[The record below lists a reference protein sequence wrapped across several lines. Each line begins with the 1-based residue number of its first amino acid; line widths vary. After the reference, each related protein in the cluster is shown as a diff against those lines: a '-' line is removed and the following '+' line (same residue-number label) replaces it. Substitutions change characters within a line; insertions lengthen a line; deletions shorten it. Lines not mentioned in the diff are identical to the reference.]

1 MDRKSDAAIE
11 LKTFT
16 KDLGIPESLTI
27 GGSKDK
33 SAPGTEFM
41 KICTII

>member
-16 KDLGIPESLTI
+16 TELVIPENITI